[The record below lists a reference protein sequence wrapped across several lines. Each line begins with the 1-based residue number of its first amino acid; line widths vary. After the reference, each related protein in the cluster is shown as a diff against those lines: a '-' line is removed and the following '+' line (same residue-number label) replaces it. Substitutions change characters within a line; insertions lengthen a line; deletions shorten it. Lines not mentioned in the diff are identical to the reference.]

1 MSTAFFPSLPPSS
14 DAAILARVI
23 DPQQSGL
30 SSEVA
35 QSMLKWEFEDADR
48 RRMAELAEK
57 AREGTLSQEE
67 ETEID
72 GFIRVGNLIS
82 LIHAQA
88 KLSLQRQGRV

>member
-23 DPQQSGL
+23 DPQSAGL
-30 SSEVA
+30 PSDVA
-35 QSMLKWEFEDADR
+35 QSMLKWEFDEQDR

-57 AREGTLSQEE
+57 AREGTLSEQEQ
-67 ETEID
+67 TEID
-72 GFIRVGNLIS
+72 GFIRVGNMIS

-88 KLSLQRQGRV
+88 KLSLQRQGKA